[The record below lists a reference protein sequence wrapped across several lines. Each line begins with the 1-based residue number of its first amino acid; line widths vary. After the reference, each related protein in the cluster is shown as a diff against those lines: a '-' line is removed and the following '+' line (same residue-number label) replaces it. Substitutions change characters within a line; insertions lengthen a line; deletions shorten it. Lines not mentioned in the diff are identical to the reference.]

1 MEIRSGRRLLKKLL
15 NQGGEE
21 GLSLIELVVVMAV
34 LAVFSSTGIIAISD
48 FIRKSE
54 KVVAQNSILRIKSE
68 CEASKALNK
77 SLNFS
82 QINLLGYDLDSDYL
96 NSCNGNPD
104 HGFITL
110 IPTSY
115 SSNPSFHYQ
124 FNNGQISCS
133 IENYEL
139 TPFPECK
146 KSTQLKNKYICG
158 DISDWSKAQQLLIEG
173 HSYLDRDKDGEA
185 CEALGRKSN
194 KPETG
199 SVTIQSCYD
208 GDTCT
213 TSQGEKIR
221 LACIDTPEIRGKR
234 SDPIP
239 AKEARDYLNNLVK
252 GKEVNIRRVTE
263 DRYGRTVGELTIDGM
278 NLQQNLVNEGYAT
291 IYKKYS
297 KPCNWAN
304 K

>member
-1 MEIRSGRRLLKKLL
+1 METRSGRKLLKKLL
-15 NQGGEE
+15 NQGEEE

-34 LAVFSSTGIIAISD
+34 LAKFSSTGIIAISD

-68 CEASKALNK
+68 CEANKALNK

-124 FNNGQISCS
+124 FNNGQITCS
-133 IENYEL
+133 IENTEL

-146 KSTQLKNKYICG
+146 KLTQLKNKYRCN
-158 DISDWSKAQQLLIEG
+158 DIGDWSKAQQLLIEG
-173 HSYLDRDKDGEA
+173 HSYLDRDNDGEA
-185 CEALGRKSN
+185 CEALSRKSN

-239 AKEARDYLNNLVK
+239 AKAARDYLNNLVK

-278 NLQQNLVNEGYAT
+278 NLQQNLVNEGHAT
-291 IYKKYS
+291 IYKLS
-297 KPCNWAN
+297 LIHI
-304 K
+304 